1 MSGGQHPPAPAT
13 GPTIS
18 GTGGRASALG
28 PRRAL
33 FAAIVAALLVAT
45 LIVSLSGVLGSGGTT
60 GARQSSAARSP
71 AAVNAPSNASVTSS
85 SVSAKYGGLPRW
97 LPKPKVRVRRSL
109 TATPVHPV
117 LSIQGETVAVDLP
130 GGHVLATVVGPEV
143 PEEGHFPVPATSPCA
158 FILTLASASGTV
170 PVRALDFTFVDD
182 QGGIHHPRLSAL
194 HGGVVPSTVPAGK
207 AVSLK
212 LYDVLPTGDG
222 GLEWAPGGG
231 RPLVGWDYTVEID

>member
-33 FAAIVAALLVAT
+33 LPTIAAAVLVAV
-45 LIVSLSGVLGSGGTT
+45 LIMSLSGALSSGGTAGT
-60 GARQSSAARSP
+60 RRPGAAHSSAANHS
-71 AAVNAPSNASVTSS
+71 AN
-85 SVSAKYGGLPRW
+85 VSAKYGGLPSW
-97 LPKPKVRVRRSL
+97 LPKPKVRVRRAL
-109 TATPVHPV
+109 TATPAHPA
-117 LSIQGETVAVDLP
+117 LSIQGETVAVDFP

-143 PEEGHFPVPATSPCA
+143 PEEGHFPVPAITPCT

-170 PVRALDFTFVDD
+170 PVRASDFTFVDD
-182 QGGIHHPRLSAL
+182 HGGVHHPQLSAL
-194 HGGVVPSTVPAGK
+194 RGGAVPSTVPAGK
-207 AVSLK
+207 PVSLK